1 MKSKKWK
8 VDRIFPRIKTTP
20 IIETLKTE
28 LPFESVFASLRS
40 FPGSALLNSSMG
52 TDAGR
57 YSFIGI
63 APFLTLKSKGRVI
76 SLTSGGRTTRI
87 KGAAFDIL
95 GDIIDNCRIKA
106 PRGLELAGGGIG
118 YFSYDLKD
126 SLEKLPGKAK
136 DDLKV
141 PDMYFSFYRAILTHD
156 RDHPGKITLSVL
168 DIPSLGRDNAGEL
181 ISAVK
186 GLIRGRHVTM
196 SPRYP
201 SLVTRHLSPKVPI
214 RSNFT
219 KAAYIK
225 AVKAALEHIRSG
237 NIYQVCLSQRFTA
250 PFAGDPYALYLK
262 LNDISPAPFS
272 AYLEFDE
279 EHVISS
285 SPELFLKVSGGHVE
299 TRPMKG
305 TRPRGRSKAQDRELL
320 NELRKSEKD
329 KAELAMIVD
338 LERNDLGKV
347 CAHGSIKVIEHRRIE
362 KYPTVF
368 QAISVIRGKL
378 APGVGLVDTVKA
390 AFPGGSISGCPKIR
404 AMEIIDSLE
413 PTARGVYTG
422 AIGYLSFHDTMELSV
437 AIRTMIEKNGKI
449 YFQTGGG
456 IVADSD
462 PEKEYKETLVKAKAM
477 IQALSRGAH
486 RALSSSRFPST

>member
-57 YSFIGI
+57 YSFIGV
-63 APFLTLKSKGRVI
+63 APFLTLKSKGGRI
-76 SLTSGGRTTRI
+76 SVTSSGRTARI
-87 KGAAFDIL
+87 KGEAFDIL
-95 GDIIDNCRIKA
+95 GDIIDNCRIKS
-106 PRGLELAGGGIG
+106 PFGLEFAGGGIG
-118 YFSYDLKD
+118 YFSYELKD
-126 SLEKLPGKAK
+126 RLEKLPGKAK
-136 DDLKV
+136 DDLKL
-141 PDMYFSFYRAILTHD
+141 PDMYFNFYRAILIHD
-156 RDHPGKITLSVL
+156 IEHPGKVTLSVL
-168 DIPSLGRDNAGEL
+168 DIPSLGRGSAKKLAGT
-181 ISAVK
+181 VK
-186 GLIRGRHVTM
+186 GLIKGHHVTT
-196 SPRYP
+196 SQVTGHK
-201 SLVTRHLSPKVPI
+201 VTRSQVTSI

-219 KAAYIK
+219 KPAYIK
-225 AVKAALEHIRSG
+225 TVKKSLEHIRAG

-250 PFAGDPYALYLK
+250 PFEGEAYGLYLR
-262 LNDISPAPFS
+262 LNELSPAPFS
-272 AYLEFDE
+272 AYLDFE
-279 EHVISS
+279 EARIISS
-285 SPELFLKVSGGHVE
+285 SPELFLKVADGHVE

-305 TRPRGRSKAQDRELL
+305 TRPRGRTRSSDNKLFSEL
-320 NELRKSEKD
+320 KSSEKD

-368 QAISVIRGKL
+368 QAISVIKGKL

-437 AIRTMIEKNGKI
+437 AIRTMIEKNRKI

-477 IQALSRGAH
+477 IQALSRGAR
-486 RALSSSRFPST
+486 RALSSSRFRST